1 MAQESTLVRAQV
13 LMTREQRRRIER
25 LAEKEGRTLSD
36 ITRRALDAGLDTLE
50 GDTDDAMRKGLQALK
65 RLREIREEMRASYGV
80 YQGDLVAE
88 GREERQR
95 QIDQVW
101 NQE

>member
-50 GDTDDAMRKGLQALK
+50 GDTDEALRRERENLRGLRAIRDRALG
-65 RLREIREEMRASYGV
+65 SYGM
-80 YQGDLVAE
+80 YSGDLVAE
-88 GREERQR
+88 VREEREQ
-95 QIDQVW
+95 QIDDVW
-101 NQE
+101 KQS